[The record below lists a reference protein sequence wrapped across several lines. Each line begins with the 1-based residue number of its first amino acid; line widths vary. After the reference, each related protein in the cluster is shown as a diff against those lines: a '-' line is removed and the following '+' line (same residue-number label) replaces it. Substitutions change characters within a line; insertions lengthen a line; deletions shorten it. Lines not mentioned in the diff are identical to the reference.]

1 MRIHTIQHVA
11 FEGLGC
17 MQPYLED
24 KGHDLSF
31 THLYAGESL
40 PNASDMDALII
51 MGGPMGIYDD
61 VDLPWLNDEKVFI
74 KQVIDAGK
82 KVLGICLGAQLIA
95 DVLGS
100 TDTKRAVYA
109 GKHKEIGWFS
119 IQKSPELENTILDD
133 VFPASLEVFHW
144 HGDMF
149 DVPNGAQALA
159 ASAACPNQGFLYQDR
174 VVAFQF
180 HLETTPESAGAL
192 IEHCGDEL
200 DASLLNQDAFVQSAE
215 EILGDEQRFATLN
228 QTMFKVLARIIHKS
242 L

>member
-133 VFPASLEVFHW
+133 VFPASLDVFHW

-215 EILGDEQRFATLN
+215 EILGDEQRFQTLN
-228 QTMFKVLARIIHKS
+228 QTMFQVLDRMGM
-242 L
+242 

>member
-133 VFPASLEVFHW
+133 VFPASLDVFHW

-215 EILGDEQRFATLN
+215 EILSDKQRFQTLN
-228 QTMFKVLARIIHKS
+228 QTMFQVLDRMGM
-242 L
+242 

>member
-1 MRIHTIQHVA
+1 MRIHTIQHVV

-17 MQPYLED
+17 MQPYLENQ
-24 KGHDLSF
+24 GHDLSF
-31 THLYAGESL
+31 THLYAGETL
-40 PNASDMDALII
+40 PNASDLDALII

-61 VDLPWLNDEKVFI
+61 ADLPWLKDEKVFI

-109 GKHKEIGWFS
+109 GRHKEIGWFP
-119 IQKSPELENTILDD
+119 IQKSDELQGTILDD
-133 VFPASLEVFHW
+133 VFPASLDVFHW

-149 DVPNGAQALA
+149 DVPQGAQALA
-159 ASAACPNQGFLYQDR
+159 ASAACPNQGFVYQDR

-180 HLETTPESAGAL
+180 HLETTPESASAL
-192 IEHCGDEL
+192 IQHCGDEL
-200 DASLLNQDAFVQSAE
+200 DGSTYVQSAKDM
-215 EILGDEQRFATLN
+215 LSDKQRFQTLN
-228 QTMFKVLARIIHKS
+228 QTMFKVLDRMGM
-242 L
+242 

>member
-17 MQPYLED
+17 MQPYLENQ
-24 KGHDLSF
+24 GHDLSF

-40 PNASDMDALII
+40 PNANDMDALII

-61 VDLPWLNDEKVFI
+61 ADLPWLKDEKVFI

-100 TDTKRAVYA
+100 TDSKRAVYA
-109 GKHKEIGWFS
+109 GKHKEIGWFP
-119 IQKSPELENTILDD
+119 IQTSDELQGTGLDD
-133 VFPASLEVFHW
+133 VFPASLDVFHW

-149 DVPNGAQALA
+149 DVPSGAQALA
-159 ASAACPNQGFLYQDR
+159 ASEACPNQGFAYQDR

-180 HLETTPESAGAL
+180 HLETTPESASAL
-192 IEHCGDEL
+192 IENCGDEL
-200 DASLLNQDAFVQSAE
+200 DGSTYVQSAE
-215 EILGDEQRFATLN
+215 DMLSDKQRFETLN
-228 QTMFKVLARIIHKS
+228 QTMFKVLDRMGV
-242 L
+242 

>member
-31 THLYAGESL
+31 THLYAGEAL
-40 PNASDMDALII
+40 PNLNDIDALII

-61 VDLPWLNDEKVFI
+61 ADLPWLKGEKVFI

-100 TDTKRAVYA
+100 TDSKRAVYA
-109 GKHKEIGWFS
+109 GQHKEIGWFE
-119 IQKSPELENTILDD
+119 IQKSGELQGTILDD
-133 VFPASLEVFHW
+133 VFPPCLDVFHW

-149 DVPNGAQALA
+149 DVPQGTKALA
-159 ASAACPNQGFLYQDR
+159 ASAACPNQGFVYQDR

-180 HLETTPESAGAL
+180 HLETTPESASTL

-200 DASLLNQDAFVQSAE
+200 DASLLNKETYVQSADDM
-215 EILGDEQRFATLN
+215 LGDKQRFQTLN
-228 QTMFKVLARIIHKS
+228 QIMFKVLDRMGM
-242 L
+242 